1 MGVISGVRTGLFLV
15 LWEEDISLAG
25 EVLRLCI
32 GLGGTLVKGRIAM
45 EVFFFMAW
53 KMMWWRVI
61 HKGYDR
67 NANGC
72 CSFGDPVV
80 ALIRGE

>member
-1 MGVISGVRTGLFLV
+1 MGVMLGVRTGLSLV
-15 LWEEDISLAG
+15 LWEE
-25 EVLRLCI
+25 EVARLCI
-32 GLGGTLVKGRIAM
+32 GLGGTQVKGRIAM
-45 EVFFFMAW
+45 EVLFSMAW
-53 KMMWWRVI
+53 KMMWWRVF
-61 HKGYDR
+61 HKGYGR